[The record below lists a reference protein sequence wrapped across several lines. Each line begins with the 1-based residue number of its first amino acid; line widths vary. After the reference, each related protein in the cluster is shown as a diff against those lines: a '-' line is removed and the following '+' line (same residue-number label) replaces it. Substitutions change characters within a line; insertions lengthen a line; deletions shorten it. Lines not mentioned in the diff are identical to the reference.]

1 MLRAI
6 SVTTVLVAATAAAL
20 LGQGRDRDRAQTFG
34 RTADLTCDEVR
45 GDRRATN
52 CEIREEALSGSTL
65 DVDASPNGGIRV
77 RGWDRGET
85 LVRARVVTYA
95 RTDSDARALA
105 SEVRVTTS
113 GGRVRADG
121 PNNGRNESWSVSFD
135 VQVPRDAQLTLNTV
149 NGGISIYDFRGSA
162 RFQARNGGVSLSQ
175 IGGDIR
181 GETVNGGVNVDLS
194 GDRWEG
200 AGLDV
205 ETRNGGVRMFLPAG
219 YSAELETGTVNGGLN
234 IDFPVTV
241 QGLITGRQNRR
252 ITTTLGSGG
261 PRIRAITT
269 NGGVTIS
276 RR

>member
-6 SVTTVLVAATAAAL
+6 CVTTVLVTATAAAL
-20 LGQGRDRDRAQTFG
+20 LGQDRGRDRDFG
-34 RTADLTCDEVR
+34 RTADLSCDEIR
-45 GDRRATN
+45 SDRREFN
-52 CEIREEALSGSTL
+52 CEIREETLAGSMPL

-77 RGWDRGET
+77 RGWDRNET
-85 LVRARVVTYA
+85 LVRARVVAYA
-95 RTDSDARALA
+95 RTEGDARSLA
-105 SEVRVTTS
+105 SEVRVTTT

-121 PNNGRNESWSVSFD
+121 PDNGRNESWSVSFD
-135 VQVPRDAQLTLNTV
+135 VQVPRNAQLTLNTV
-149 NGGISIYDFRGSA
+149 NGGISINDFRGTA
-162 RFQARNGGVSLSQ
+162 RFRARNGGVSLAQ

-194 GDRWEG
+194 GDRWDG

-205 ETRNGGVRMFLPAG
+205 ETRNGGVRMSLPSG
-219 YSAELETGTVNGGLN
+219 YSAELETGTVNGGLR

-252 ITTTLGSGG
+252 IMTTLGSGG